1 MLCGN
6 YILSNR
12 SEWTFYFLSSVQFNF
27 TIGEKN
33 KINSNALMLSL
44 KNKDLELNFY
54 SSLDPDVMN
63 KILDQVLS

>member
-1 MLCGN
+1 MP
-6 YILSNR
+6 
-12 SEWTFYFLSSVQFNF
+12 
-27 TIGEKN
+27 EKN